1 MDVGYDDKQE
11 SSLNVAIEIEGRPAE
26 SKGKRVWSEKK
37 CLIEAGG

>member
-26 SKGKRVWSEKK
+26 SKGKKSLERKK